1 MAGAEPAETS
11 RALGVDPTA
20 VISEVVT
27 GFPVAMLI
35 LLIGDLEAVGA
46 IFPFSP
52 SLVGPALGVFS
63 MVSRGIDSTTELD
76 GFPG

>member
-1 MAGAEPAETS
+1 MEAVAVAETT

-27 GFPVAMLI
+27 GFPVAMLV

-46 IFPFSP
+46 IFPFNP
-52 SLVGPALGVFS
+52 SLDGPDLGVFS
-63 MVSRGIDSTTELD
+63 ILRRGIDSTTELD